1 MWQMCNPKSEGD
13 VKECAELGK
22 SLNRLSQPVI
32 LAVLA
37 ASDEPLHGYLIVQR
51 AAASPMF
58 GGKKPDAAGV
68 YRSLKRMEENELVR
82 SEWDTPEEGSAK
94 RIYFLTEKGK
104 GCLRRWIDALACY
117 KLSIEELRVT
127 ASAALGISVPDAPQC
142 VH

>member
-1 MWQMCNPKSEGD
+1 M
-13 VKECAELGK
+13 
-22 SLNRLSQPVI
+22 
-32 LAVLA
+32 A

-94 RIYFLTEKGK
+94 RIYSLTEKGK

-117 KLSIEELRVT
+117 KPFHRR
-127 ASAALGISVPDAPQC
+127 ASG
-142 VH
+142 